1 MAFELSFSP
10 EFFIAPH
17 DLDGV
22 AFDEER
28 PISVYQAIKSMSDE
42 DWWKMA
48 EEVFDG
54 KPPELIS
61 VQDVMDKI
69 VETNTCRDLRSP
81 VEVYIDDEGY
91 HSVRVYDSRDED

>member
-10 EFFIAPH
+10 EFFVAPH

-22 AFDEER
+22 PFDKKR
-28 PISVYQAIKSMSDE
+28 PVSVLQAIKSMSDE
-42 DWWKMA
+42 DWKLMV

-54 KPPELIS
+54 NEPG
-61 VQDVMDKI
+61 VDQVMKKI
-69 VETNTCRDLRSP
+69 QETNTCRDLRSP

-91 HSVRVYDSRDED
+91 HSVEVYDSREG